1 MLDLDNNT
9 ATHSNLVVGGGYTST
24 DISSLSMSTS
34 GHTSANIVSIPSST
48 VYAATGSISAGGMS
62 FNSSTTNIAMISI
75 HSNRKDKDDVFME
88 INNACGNRL
97 LEITNNGQVRW
108 LGNAGEAADHLVKQ
122 LMTSINKQAV
132 TNRAR
137 EQFEL
142 AVAKQLLLLV
152 ESAASMDQLQQH
164 LEDIISQHES
174 HIVERILTEL

>member
-1 MLDLDNNT
+1 
-9 ATHSNLVVGGGYTST
+9 
-24 DISSLSMSTS
+24 
-34 GHTSANIVSIPSST
+34 
-48 VYAATGSISAGGMS
+48 
-62 FNSSTTNIAMISI
+62 MISI